1 MQMFLNVATL
11 ACGEAVSRQPAV
23 HLYYYRR
30 LSSKFEEFLALR
42 SQFDSDLDQIWQAC
56 ADRSGNGSYVTN
68 WSHEWP
74 GRVGSLGPSFEAR
87 LLMRARHLTYP
98 RYTAKL

>member
-1 MQMFLNVATL
+1 MTVFSELFCLIMYVCDFVFTFIYTTI
-11 ACGEAVSRQPAV
+11 GE
-23 HLYYYRR
+23 

-42 SQFDSDLDQIWQAC
+42 SQFDSDHDKIWQAC
-56 ADRSGNGSYVTN
+56 ADRSGNGSYPN
-68 WSHEWP
+68 KLALEWP

-87 LLMRARHLTYP
+87 QLVRARHLTYP